1 VTGAVSTDPIRI
13 GVLGAARIA
22 ELAIVGP
29 ARATGHRLVAVA
41 ARDQRRADDF
51 ARRHGVERALGSYA
65 EVLADPDVEVI
76 YNPLANALHGPW
88 NLAAIQAGKHVL
100 SEKPF
105 ASNADEARFV
115 RDAAAMTPL
124 TVMEGFH
131 YLYHPVTR
139 RLHELLD
146 SGELGELRAAEIDMF
161 MPAPDD
167 GDPRWSYELAGG
179 ALMDIGCY
187 SLHAHRALAFW
198 ADGPPRVA
206 AARAGRR
213 PGHPGIDEWLD
224 ADLEFPGGATGRARC
239 HMSAGERRYQC
250 RIIGS
255 RGQATALN
263 FVEPHTDD
271 RIVVTT
277 AAGTRTEELG
287 RRSSYTYQLEAFAA
301 HLRAGAPL
309 PTGADDAVAT
319 MQLIDDCYRAAGLTP
334 RPAREPLIKE
344 IQP

>member
-1 VTGAVSTDPIRI
+1 MTGSVTADPLRI

-22 ELAIVGP
+22 DLAIVQP
-29 ARATGHRLVAVA
+29 ARLTGHRLVAVA
-41 ARDQRRADDF
+41 ARDHRRAEDF
-51 ARRHGVERALGSYA
+51 ARCHGVERALPSYA
-65 EVLADPDVEVI
+65 DVLADPEVEAI

-105 ASNADEARFV
+105 ASNADEARAV
-115 RDAAAMTPL
+115 RDAAAAAQVS
-124 TVMEGFH
+124 VMEGFH

-161 MPAPDD
+161 MPAPADS
-167 GDPRWSYELAGG
+167 DPRWSYELAGG
-179 ALMDIGCY
+179 ALMDLGCY
-187 SLHAHRALAFW
+187 SLHAHRALAPW
-198 ADGPPRVA
+198 AGGPPRITT
-206 AARAGRR
+206 ARAGERAGR
-213 PGHPGIDEWLD
+213 PGVDEWLD
-224 ADLEFPGGATGRARC
+224 ADLEFPGGVTGRARC
-239 HMSAGERRYQC
+239 NMAAGQRRYHC

-255 RGQATALN
+255 RGEAAALN
-263 FVEPHTDD
+263 FVEPHHDD
-271 RIVVTT
+271 RVVVIT

-301 HLRAGAPL
+301 HLRDGAPL
-309 PTGADDAVAT
+309 PTDADDAVAN

-334 RPAREPLIKE
+334 RPAARTKE
-344 IQP
+344 TQP